1 MGFHFRI
8 HVHLLCTILYTK
20 LYNLYVI
27 VSPEVVHTVDPS
39 LVAVHT
45 VDPSLV
51 AVHMVDPSW
60 AAVHTVD
67 PSWAVDPSWV
77 VPWVGAGPGRWR
89 S

>member
-1 MGFHFRI
+1 MYI
-8 HVHLLCTILYTK
+8 YLAQLQLIQNCSICK
-20 LYNLYVI
+20 L

-39 LVAVHT
+39 LV
-45 VDPSLV
+45 
-51 AVHMVDPSW
+51 
-60 AAVHTVD
+60 AVHTVD

>member
-1 MGFHFRI
+1 MYI
-8 HVHLLCTILYTK
+8 YLAQLQLIQNCSICK
-20 LYNLYVI
+20 L